1 MIIYSEV
8 KKTGFLF
15 MLLIFLGC
23 LAGCGQKNE
32 VVNYETQPMAS
43 QKLTFFGN
51 KHEAANVEV
60 IEEIMT
66 NFMEVNQDVVVSYE
80 SIKGSEYYDALQN
93 RESTGHLDDI
103 FMVNHDVVLSFSA
116 NDSLAD
122 LTDLLANINFSD
134 SILSQMQSPD
144 GKIYWLPTT
153 VSAFGLYCNLD
164 LLEQHGQKV
173 PTNLGEWQ
181 AVCDYFVEQGI
192 TPIVA
197 NNDISL
203 KTLVL
208 AHGFYPLYQDNK
220 QAEAFVKLNSGEARL
235 SDYLADGLALAR
247 DFCDKGYINAG
258 LALQTNR
265 TSDDLSEFVQG
276 ETPFMLTGVW
286 AAGRVKGMEPGFDF
300 KVVPYPVLP
309 DGAVLV
315 INPDIRLSVSAQSTN
330 QELAKQFLAYFMQ
343 PENLRQLADNQ
354 ASFSPLLDEYMP
366 SLSEIHD
373 IVFSYRNQAAVIG
386 ADSQIKFP
394 IWNIMDDAV
403 EELLFGK
410 DLTEIMQNMDDR
422 ALVVYQ

>member
-1 MIIYSEV
+1 MISSATLQILY
-8 KKTGFLF
+8 
-15 MLLIFLGC
+15 
-23 LAGCGQKNE
+23 
-32 VVNYETQPMAS
+32 
-43 QKLTFFGN
+43 
-51 KHEAANVEV
+51 V
-60 IEEIMT
+60 IT
-66 NFMEVNQDVVVSYE
+66 NPAF
-80 SIKGSEYYDALQN
+80 
-93 RESTGHLDDI
+93 
-103 FMVNHDVVLSFSA
+103 
-116 NDSLAD
+116 
-122 LTDLLANINFSD
+122 INFSD
-134 SILSQMQSPD
+134 SILSQMQSSD

-265 TSDDLSEFVQG
+265 TSDDLFEFVQG

-422 ALVVYQ
+422 ALLVYQ

>member
-15 MLLIFLGC
+15 MLLILLGC

-258 LALQTNR
+258 LAL
-265 TSDDLSEFVQG
+265 
-276 ETPFMLTGVW
+276 
-286 AAGRVKGMEPGFDF
+286 
-300 KVVPYPVLP
+300 
-309 DGAVLV
+309 
-315 INPDIRLSVSAQSTN
+315 
-330 QELAKQFLAYFMQ
+330 
-343 PENLRQLADNQ
+343 
-354 ASFSPLLDEYMP
+354 
-366 SLSEIHD
+366 
-373 IVFSYRNQAAVIG
+373 
-386 ADSQIKFP
+386 
-394 IWNIMDDAV
+394 
-403 EELLFGK
+403 
-410 DLTEIMQNMDDR
+410 
-422 ALVVYQ
+422 